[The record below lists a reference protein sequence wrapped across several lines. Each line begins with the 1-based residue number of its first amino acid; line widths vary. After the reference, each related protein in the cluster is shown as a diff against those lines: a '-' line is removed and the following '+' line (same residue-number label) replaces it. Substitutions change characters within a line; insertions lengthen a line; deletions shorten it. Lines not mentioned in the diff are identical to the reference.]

1 MDSMHT
7 LEVVGP
13 MEIARG
19 TKVQSLQEEIP
30 WERRGGHLEDIPKFR

>member
-30 WERRGGHLEDIPKFR
+30 